1 MNKERTTEDIIAQHQ
16 QYVMP
21 TYAPSLTLVKGEGA
35 YVWDVEGNR
44 YLDFCSGIAV
54 TNIGHCHPRLVRAIQ
69 EQAATLMHVSNL
81 YYNEEQPKLAAALV
95 EAAGLSGAKCF
106 FCNSGAE
113 ANEGM
118 IKLARLWGSASGR
131 HEIITMKQSFHGR
144 TLATL
149 TATGQDKVKGGF
161 APLPNGFVYADYNDF
176 SSVEALVQEQ
186 TVAIMVES
194 IQGEGGVIPATSDF
208 LQQLRNL
215 CDEKNLLLLCDEVQ
229 AGVGRTGTWFGFQH
243 SGIEPDA
250 FSLAKGLGGGFPIGA
265 LVAGK
270 RVADT
275 FQPGHHATTFG
286 GTPLAAAAALAVM
299 DTIKEEDLLAQATE
313 RGNQFLSGLAKI
325 AEKHADWM
333 CGARGVG
340 LMCGL
345 VLKESAAPLQAKLM
359 EKGLLSIAT
368 AGHVL
373 RMLPPMV
380 VTPEQIDE
388 ALDWIAQAAD
398 ELESEAGKK

>member
-1 MNKERTTEDIIAQHQ
+1 MNKERTTEDIITQHQ

-69 EQAATLMHVSNL
+69 EQASTLMHVSNL
-81 YYNEEQPKLAAALV
+81 YYNEQQPKLAAALV

-118 IKLARLWGSASGR
+118 IKLARLWGSATGR

-161 APLPNGFVYADYNDF
+161 APLPNGFVCGF
-176 SSVEALVQEQ
+176 QRFFFGGPVQEQ

-194 IQGEGGVIPATSDF
+194 FRAKAV
-208 LQQLRNL
+208 LYW
-215 CDEKNLLLLCDEVQ
+215 LL
-229 AGVGRTGTWFGFQH
+229 
-243 SGIEPDA
+243 
-250 FSLAKGLGGGFPIGA
+250 
-265 LVAGK
+265 
-270 RVADT
+270 
-275 FQPGHHATTFG
+275 
-286 GTPLAAAAALAVM
+286 
-299 DTIKEEDLLAQATE
+299 
-313 RGNQFLSGLAKI
+313 
-325 AEKHADWM
+325 
-333 CGARGVG
+333 
-340 LMCGL
+340 
-345 VLKESAAPLQAKLM
+345 
-359 EKGLLSIAT
+359 
-368 AGHVL
+368 
-373 RMLPPMV
+373 
-380 VTPEQIDE
+380 
-388 ALDWIAQAAD
+388 
-398 ELESEAGKK
+398 